1 MQVIN
6 KNEGSKIPYK
16 LTKTKISF
24 NDGELTL
31 DLERYQRDWDVTI
44 DICRNKDNML
54 VIGTG
59 TGLYYVAQIVIPA
72 TQYELL
78 EESVDNVDDGDNRT
92 SEQLSALPLDTNQV
106 ILYLWEV

>member
-6 KNEGSKIPYK
+6 KNDGSKIPYK

-31 DLERYQRDWDVTI
+31 DLERYRRDWDVTI

-72 TQYELL
+72 AQYELL
-78 EESVDNVDDGDNRT
+78 EEPIDNAADEENRT
-92 SEQLSALPLDTNQV
+92 SEQLNVLPLDTSQV